1 MSRSADKKR
10 RRVVIPF
17 RSVFKWLVRL
27 RRSPRAIA
35 GGFTLGTFI
44 AFTPTI
50 GFQIPL
56 VIFIATILNLNRP
69 AAVLSVWITNAATM
83 APIYA
88 FNYWVGSLFLP
99 GPPVSEVYNTFIQLA
114 KELVQ
119 IDIWKLRDQF
129 STMVALSS
137 EIIMPLTIGSIIVGL
152 AAAALSYLAS
162 ITLIHTLLSRKQKKQ
177 NRTRGNQ
184 EQP

>member
-1 MSRSADKKR
+1 
-10 RRVVIPF
+10 
-17 RSVFKWLVRL
+17 
-27 RRSPRAIA
+27 
-35 GGFTLGTFI
+35 
-44 AFTPTI
+44 
-50 GFQIPL
+50 
-56 VIFIATILNLNRP
+56 
-69 AAVLSVWITNAATM
+69 M

-99 GPPVSEVYNTFIQLA
+99 GPPVSEVYNTFMQLA

-162 ITLIHTLLSRKQKKQ
+162 ITLIHTFLSRKQKKQ

>member
-1 MSRSADKKR
+1 MSEFIDKKKKR
-10 RRVVIPF
+10 IIIPF

-99 GPPVSEVYNTFIQLA
+99 GPPVSEVYDTFVKVA
-114 KELVQ
+114 KELVK
-119 IDIWKLRDQF
+119 IDIWKLREQF
-129 STMVALSS
+129 STMVALTS
-137 EIIMPLTIGSIIVGL
+137 EIIVPLTIGSIIVGL
-152 AAAALSYLAS
+152 AAAVLTYLVS
-162 ITLIHTLLSRKQKKQ
+162 ITLIHTFLSRKQRKQ
-177 NRTRGNQ
+177 H
-184 EQP
+184 